1 MEHYWLGIDAG
12 TTAIKCGVYSS
23 DGRLVLSGDVPADVS
38 SPQEG
43 HSEQDMQAVWDG
55 VCASIRKA
63 IAGIDPAQIVSVG
76 IAAQGDGFW
85 ALDKD
90 MVPVGP
96 AILWNDTRAA
106 RDVDDLYS
114 SGDAAAISRACHT
127 SIWPGT
133 SGAIYRWMQRE
144 DPTRAAHVAHVLY
157 CADWVGLC
165 LTGELAS
172 DFSDATIPFYDL
184 HKKHYA
190 PEALDAL
197 KAGDLAQKMQPPQL
211 AGSTLGQITAQAA
224 SATGLLQGTP
234 VSVGTLDLSA
244 MIVGM
249 GMQTPGEMMMIM
261 GTTAVVNILT
271 DQVTPSDLPVGATV
285 LHANGEAM
293 IRVLAPTTGAS
304 AFDWFCRLHPGS
316 LGGDSP
322 AEVAE
327 KLNALVITVP
337 VGANGVLF
345 LPHLNGERAP
355 FVAANARGAFF
366 GLSARSTKAEM
377 GRAVM
382 EGTAMSLR
390 HCFEAE
396 QGGRPK
402 GVVRLT
408 GGGARNGLWC
418 QIIADIMGVSLD
430 VSDASDHGLW
440 GAACLGAQATGAGE
454 ACALAKRDEQTTRY
468 DPDPAAVTAYDT
480 VYKDYRILSDACQK
494 IWKS

>member
-1 MEHYWLGIDAG
+1 MEQYWLGIDAG
-12 TTAIKCGVYSS
+12 TTAIKCGVYSA
-23 DGRLVLSGDVPADVS
+23 DGRLVALGEVPADVS
-38 SPQEG
+38 SRKEG
-43 HSEQDMQAVWDG
+43 YSEQDMQAVWDG
-55 VCASIRKA
+55 VCRSIAQA
-63 IAGIDPAQIVSVG
+63 IAGLDPAQIACVG

-85 ALDKD
+85 VLDKE
-90 MVPVGP
+90 MEPVGP

-106 RDVDDLYS
+106 RDVDELYET
-114 SGDAAAISRACHT
+114 GNAVAISRACHT

-133 SGAIYRWMQRE
+133 SGAIYRWMLRE
-144 DPTRAAHVAHVLY
+144 DPARAAKVAHVVY

-172 DFSDATIPFYDL
+172 DYSDATIPFYDL
-184 HKKHYA
+184 NKGQYS
-190 PEALDAL
+190 PRALDAL
-197 KAGDLAQKMQPPQL
+197 EAGDLAKKLQSPRR
-211 AGSTLGQITAQAA
+211 AGSPLGQITVQAA
-224 SATGLLQGTP
+224 AATGLRQGTP

-249 GMQTPGEMMMIM
+249 GMNTPGEMMMIM

-271 DQVTPSDLPVGATV
+271 DRVTPSDLPVGATV
-285 LHANGEAM
+285 LHADGEVM

-304 AFDWFCRLHPGS
+304 AFDWFCGLHPGS

-322 AEVAE
+322 AEVAD
-327 KLNALVITVP
+327 KLNALVVTVP
-337 VGANGVLF
+337 AGANGVLC

-355 FVAANARGAFF
+355 FVAAKARGAFF
-366 GLSARSTKAEM
+366 GLSARSTKADM

-396 QGGRPK
+396 QGGRPT

-430 VSDASDHGLW
+430 VSAASDHGLW
-440 GAACLGAQATGAGE
+440 GAACLGAQATGAGD
-454 ACALAKRDEQTTRY
+454 ACVLAKRDEMSTRY
-468 DPDPAAVTAYDT
+468 DPDPAAVTAYDA
-480 VYKDYRILSDACQK
+480 VYETYRTLSDACQQ